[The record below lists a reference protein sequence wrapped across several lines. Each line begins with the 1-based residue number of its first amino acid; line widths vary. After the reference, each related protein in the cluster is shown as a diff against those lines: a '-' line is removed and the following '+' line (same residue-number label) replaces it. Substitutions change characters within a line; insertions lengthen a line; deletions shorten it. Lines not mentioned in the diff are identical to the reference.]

1 MDGKPSL
8 YEMTLPVVSFQ
19 VTCRAPATRMGWLA
33 KLAPGQEWL
42 VEERYN
48 LCSIILFPLIYHS
61 QTGGRE
67 KRIAKKDP

>member
-8 YEMTLPVVSFQ
+8 YEITLPVVSFQ

-48 LCSIILFPLIYHS
+48 LCSIILLDSPLSIIVRLEAERK
-61 QTGGRE
+61 G
-67 KRIAKKDP
+67 